1 MKKVALF
8 LVALVLVATGCA
20 GPAATIVTATPTAT
34 ADLSRRPIGAWPFG
48 PELAEQLLR
57 TGPTGRLDGGRLA
70 AAGRGESR
78 DLQMAVETAEHL
90 AVVAMVRAMGR
101 EELVLSPR
109 TEWRGVKPSS
119 SGGFAVTVIV
129 TADVGEGALK

>member
-1 MKKVALF
+1 MKKIA
-8 LVALVLVATGCA
+8 VLVAIVVCAAGCA
-20 GPAATIVTATPTAT
+20 GPAATVITATPTA
-34 ADLSRRPIGAWPFG
+34 AMAGLSRQPVGAWPFG
-48 PELAEQLLR
+48 AELAEQLLR
-57 TGPTGRLDGGRLA
+57 TGPTSRLDGRLA
-70 AAGRGESR
+70 SAGRGESR
-78 DLQMAVETAEHL
+78 DLQMAVNVAEHD
-90 AVVAMVRAMGR
+90 ANVRMVRVMGR